1 MDFKGEDYGTKQ
13 DVGKLSSSKSRQIH
27 RDKKMSVKNKKIKQE
42 RKKWDNKDQILETHN
57 PYNWD
62 STKSLHILINQWYHR
77 LRDNCVV
84 LKIPRESGSSNERK
98 IFYDVDLI
106 GKNINYNT
114 NKNNMILNIER
125 TKQNWI
131 IILVKFKDVM
141 YNSKLCFFSETD
153 VLIDENNLWSNN
165 EG

>member
-1 MDFKGEDYGTKQ
+1 
-13 DVGKLSSSKSRQIH
+13 
-27 RDKKMSVKNKKIKQE
+27 
-42 RKKWDNKDQILETHN
+42 
-57 PYNWD
+57 
-62 STKSLHILINQWYHR
+62 
-77 LRDNCVV
+77 
-84 LKIPRESGSSNERK
+84 
-98 IFYDVDLI
+98 
-106 GKNINYNT
+106 
-114 NKNNMILNIER
+114 MILNIER